1 MKPDHVGFV
10 FKVMPVLVLFA
21 ALALAPTQA
30 PGEAKGCTTTPF
42 GVTCRK
48 QATQKPTKHCNTT
61 PFGVVC
67 SLPPSDKLTDPDNVT
82 AAGKKAKN

>member
-1 MKPDHVGFV
+1 M
-10 FKVMPVLVLFA
+10 LVLFA

-30 PGEAKGCTTTPF
+30 PVEAKGCTTTPF

-48 QATQKPTKHCNTT
+48 QASQKPTKHCNTT

-67 SLPPSDKLTDPDNVT
+67 YLSPSDKLTGPASLT
-82 AAGKKAKN
+82 TAGKKAKN